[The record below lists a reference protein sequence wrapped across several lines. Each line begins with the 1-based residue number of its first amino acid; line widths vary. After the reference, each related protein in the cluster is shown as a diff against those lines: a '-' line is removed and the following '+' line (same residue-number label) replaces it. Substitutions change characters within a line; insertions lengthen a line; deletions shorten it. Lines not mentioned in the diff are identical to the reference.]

1 MPRPLGIFNNKKWRL
16 CPFLAS
22 VTWAVKRRLEQFRL
36 KKKIKQLEEV
46 RGWRGVANNRG
57 YFGLILSR
65 IWKKFGE
72 RKKQES
78 GAI

>member
-1 MPRPLGIFNNKKWRL
+1 MVWKWPAPLEFSTNKKWHL
-16 CPFLAS
+16 CPFL
-22 VTWAVKRRLEQFRL
+22 AVKRRLEQFRL

-65 IWKKFGE
+65 I
-72 RKKQES
+72 
-78 GAI
+78 